1 MENDMFRNKARLI
14 AAALVLAASPALAHE
29 EIKGPHGGHVVEA
42 SGHHIEFVPSPT
54 EVAFYLSDEA
64 GKPIASKDAKAKVF
78 MQDGDKTTSLAL
90 TPAAPDKLT
99 AKLATPLHPSA
110 KIAITATMPDG
121 HNLQARY
128 VVP

>member
-1 MENDMFRNKARLI
+1 MFPNKARLI
-14 AAALVLAASPALAHE
+14 AAALVLAASPALSHE
-29 EIKGPHGGHVVEA
+29 EIKGPHGGHVMEA

-54 EVAFYLSDEA
+54 EVTFYLSDEA
-64 GKPIASKDAKAKVF
+64 GKPIASKDAKAKAFV
-78 MQDGDKTTSLAL
+78 QDAGKTTSLAL
-90 TPAAPDKLT
+90 TPTTPDKLT
-99 AKLATPLHPSA
+99 AKLGAPLHPGA

>member
-1 MENDMFRNKARLI
+1 MFRKKAQLI
-14 AAALVLAASPALAHE
+14 ATALVLAAASPALAHE
-29 EIKGPHGGHVVEA
+29 EVKGPNGGHVMEA

-54 EVAFYLSDEA
+54 EVTFYLSDEA
-64 GKPIASKDAKAKVF
+64 GKPIASKNAKAKAFV
-78 MQDGDKTTSLAL
+78 QDGGKTTPLAL

-99 AKLATPLHPSA
+99 AKLATPLKSGGKVA
-110 KIAITATMPDG
+110 VTATTPDG